1 VLHSRRRFTLRYLI
15 LLSLYWE
22 STSNVLVLIDN
33 ELECAIIIVF
43 KVLEPVMKVVSESFI
58 WLHQV
63 FLVGAPLNY
72 LLFFSIYL
80 LSICQ
85 LIQIF
90 RSLLS
95 I

>member
-1 VLHSRRRFTLRYLI
+1 
-15 LLSLYWE
+15 
-22 STSNVLVLIDN
+22 
-33 ELECAIIIVF
+33 
-43 KVLEPVMKVVSESFI
+43 MKVVSESFI
-58 WLHQV
+58 WLDQV

>member
-1 VLHSRRRFTLRYLI
+1 V
-15 LLSLYWE
+15 
-22 STSNVLVLIDN
+22 
-33 ELECAIIIVF
+33 
-43 KVLEPVMKVVSESFI
+43 KVVSESFI
-58 WLHQV
+58 RLDQV
-63 FLVGAPLNY
+63 FLVAASLNY

-95 I
+95 V